1 VEDANTIWLSEGRKS
16 GDFEDT
22 KWLSEGRK

>member
-1 VEDANTIWLSEGRKS
+1 LEDAKLIGESEDRKS
-16 GDFEDT
+16 VDFEDT